1 MSAPRFYTGTFCTG
15 HVPMVGSTAIQFEEN
30 AKKEFVEEYK
40 KCHNMKRKKGPGL
53 GYVYDFTAQPQRPS
67 PAVPVAGCALSL
79 LTTGMFPERQAPT
92 SSKAIGSWWTDPVFQ
107 EMKKHA
113 STKGKGK
120 PPDCLRGPL
129 RSTTSEIGS
138 YWHDPELDE
147 RDPYMDKLRAE
158 NGAKRVL
165 PVESN
170 SSFALEDL
178 PTADRLL

>member
-1 MSAPRFYTGTFCTG
+1 MSAPRYYTGTFCTG

-67 PAVPVAGCALSL
+67 PAVPVAGCALAR

-107 EMKKHA
+107 EMKNHA